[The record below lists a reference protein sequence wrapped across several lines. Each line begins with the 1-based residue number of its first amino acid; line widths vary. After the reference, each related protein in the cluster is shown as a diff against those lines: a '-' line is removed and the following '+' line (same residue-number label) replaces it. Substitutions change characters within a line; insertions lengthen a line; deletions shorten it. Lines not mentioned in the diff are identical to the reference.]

1 MKRNKEN
8 KSRKGDI
15 AEHYAI
21 TWLWDNG
28 YEVFTNAGCTGIVD
42 IVAMDK
48 DGEILKIDVKSDAW
62 DEASQQY
69 RNKSCRTKLQKE
81 QGVILVG
88 YHPVTRKLR
97 FIKHHK
103 L

>member
-1 MKRNKEN
+1 MKR
-8 KSRKGDI
+8 SRKSSSRNGDI

-48 DGEILKIDVKSDAW
+48 DGEMLKIDVKSDCW
-62 DEASQQY
+62 DETKQKY
-69 RNKSCRTKLQKE
+69 ENKHGRSKIQKE
-81 QGVILVG
+81 QGVVLIG

-97 FIKHHK
+97 FIKHRK